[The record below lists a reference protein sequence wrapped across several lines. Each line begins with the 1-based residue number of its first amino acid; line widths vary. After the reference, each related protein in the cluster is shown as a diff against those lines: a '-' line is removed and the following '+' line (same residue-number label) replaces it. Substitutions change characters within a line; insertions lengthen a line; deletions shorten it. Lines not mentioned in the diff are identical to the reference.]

1 MRFEFTSVD
10 RAKTLA
16 KNLRRLAADAGI
28 AITLNRARDILA
40 LMLGYRDWA
49 EFDNVT
55 SRHDRPP
62 SPFDELLDPTALR
75 QRLWKQAVVL
85 GEAFGIEPGTA
96 APVVADLRATA
107 HPAGP
112 HRLAGPSSL
121 PLPWPVA
128 YRGWT
133 PSGHILQG
141 FRMDRSKPWDPDRPF
156 DAAPPGGGAP
166 DLAAQFI
173 LDQIDFGN
181 KSGHAL
187 TGDGRIE
194 WVDAEQR
201 LGDLWRVRGTA
212 LIRAI
217 MLALAWKRKHEE
229 LDLSWT
235 AIRAHLRIEAVER
248 MAGQENLPP
257 LVRFLLAD
265 YLAMLPGYEAGR
277 PLPRT
282 TADQHGYLQML
293 AVKAVGEVA
302 SLHGNL
308 LFAADLD
315 VGTAGAWITAT
326 MTPPPETGDRSSE
339 NAEAPK
345 SIIAGTTT
353 KVFLRLEEPD
363 LAATLKI
370 DRS

>member
-1 MRFEFTSVD
+1 MRFQFTSVE

-28 AITLNRARDILA
+28 GITLSRARDVLA
-40 LMLGYRDWA
+40 GMLGYRDWA
-49 EFDNVT
+49 EFDT
-55 SRHDRPP
+55 ITGRHDRPP
-62 SPFDELLDPTALR
+62 SPFDELLEPQALR
-75 QRLWKQAVVL
+75 QRLWDHSVVL
-85 GEAFGIEPGTA
+85 AEAVGIEPGGA
-96 APVVADLRATA
+96 ATIVAGLRATA

-112 HRLAGPSSL
+112 HRLTGPSSL

-128 YRGWT
+128 YRGWA

-141 FRMDRSKPWDPDRPF
+141 FRMDRSKPWDPERPF

-166 DLAAQFI
+166 DLAAQLV

-194 WVDAEQR
+194 WIDAEQR
-201 LGDLWRVRGTA
+201 LGDLWKVRGTA
-212 LIRAI
+212 LIRAL
-217 MLALAWKRKHEE
+217 MLALAWKRNHEG
-229 LDLSWT
+229 LDLSWS
-235 AIRAHLRIEAVER
+235 AVRAHLGVEAIER
-248 MAGQENLPP
+248 MAGQESLPP

-277 PLPRT
+277 PLRRT
-282 TADQHGYLQML
+282 TADQHGYLQMQ

-308 LFAADLD
+308 LFAADID

-326 MTPPPETGDRSSE
+326 MTPPPETGDRS
-339 NAEAPK
+339 ADADLAR
-345 SIIAGTTT
+345 SIVAGTTT
-353 KVFLRLEEPD
+353 KIFLRLDEPD
-363 LAATLKI
+363 QSATMTPS
-370 DRS
+370 RP